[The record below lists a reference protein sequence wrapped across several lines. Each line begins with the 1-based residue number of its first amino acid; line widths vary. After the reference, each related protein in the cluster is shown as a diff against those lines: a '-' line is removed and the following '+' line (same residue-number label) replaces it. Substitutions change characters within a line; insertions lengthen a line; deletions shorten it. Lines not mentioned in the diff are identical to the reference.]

1 MDFKTTEKIPSGS
14 ETLNAFLNIPDDAK
28 GIVIFAHGSGSS
40 RHSTRNQYVAGVLND
55 NGFATVLA
63 DLLTEK
69 EEVVDEVTRE
79 HRFNI
84 PMLADRLEDIALWA
98 SENPDT
104 KNLAIGLFGASTG
117 AAAALI
123 VAANQTDIVKAVV
136 SRGGRPD
143 MAGDALP
150 DVDAPSLLIVGG
162 NDDVVITL
170 NEEALAELNEISEII
185 IIPGA
190 THLFP
195 EPGTLEKVAEIAS
208 DWFND
213 YLE

>member
-1 MDFKTTEKIPSGS
+1 MDFKTTEKIPSGTN
-14 ETLNAFLNIPDDAK
+14 TLNAFLNIPTDAK

-84 PMLADRLEDIALWA
+84 PMLAERLEDIALWT
-98 SENPDT
+98 SENPET
-104 KNLAIGLFGASTG
+104 KNLPIGLFGASTG

-123 VAANQTDIVKAVV
+123 VAANQTDIIKAVV

-143 MAGDALP
+143 MGGDALTM
-150 DVDAPSLLIVGG
+150 VEAPTLLIVGG
-162 NDDVVITL
+162 DDDVVITL
-170 NEEALAELNEISEII
+170 NEEALAELNELSEIV

-195 EPGTLEKVAEIAS
+195 EPGTLEKVSEIAS

-213 YLE
+213 HLE